1 MKSKGNRSYY
11 LCKIIYVDSIVLS
24 KNITS
29 GSFWI
34 EEVSANHKT
43 GDKNGTLSQ
52 PCLLFILNINIFMLH
67 QLLFQY
73 HGAYIYLRM

>member
-11 LCKIIYVDSIVLS
+11 LCKIVFVDSIVLS

-29 GSFWI
+29 RSFWA

-43 GDKNGTLSQ
+43 GDKNGTFIPALS
-52 PCLLFILNINIFMLH
+52 PVYF
-67 QLLFQY
+67 
-73 HGAYIYLRM
+73 